1 MIARLA
7 IAVLCL
13 FAVGAILIL
22 LIHRIGRSG
31 SARVNSDWIKYGV
44 FLGVVIAFLASA
56 FIGRP
61 VFCLLLGVLVAA
73 VGAELWSN
81 FKGHSGHGTFAAG
94 CITAIIAVGLAH
106 LLFFRSEEWFASCAF
121 VLLLVFVTDSY
132 AQLIG
137 RLAGRHRLCPRISP
151 NKTVEGF
158 LGGVVMAVVSALIF
172 SFILPRIT
180 LNQIVVLGIVTA
192 LSATAGDLIFSAVK
206 RKIGVKD
213 FSGFIPGHGG
223 VLDRIDSLIF
233 ASPVFFWAK
242 TVLDHMP
249 GGAS

>member
-1 MIARLA
+1 MIAKLA

-180 LNQIVVLGIVTA
+180 LNQIVGSDFLRRQTKNRSQGFFGIHSRPRRRPRPNRQSDFRLARFFLGE
-192 LSATAGDLIFSAVK
+192 
-206 RKIGVKD
+206 
-213 FSGFIPGHGG
+213 
-223 VLDRIDSLIF
+223 DR
-233 ASPVFFWAK
+233 P
-242 TVLDHMP
+242 
-249 GGAS
+249 